1 MTEDSQSILSVIL
14 HMMGAISL
22 LLWGSYTVRT
32 SMERALGARLNQLL
46 STLSR
51 SKLKAVVGGAVVAMT
66 MQSATAAILLATEL
80 LGAGTISLV
89 TAMVIVLGADLGSAI
104 ATRILFLDL
113 SLLPPALLAI
123 GMILYRSANTW
134 RIKYFGRIVIG
145 LGLMLLSIQLMKQ
158 ITVPLA
164 NSSLPTEWVL
174 ILEALPWLS
183 MIFIAIVTWF
193 FHSSVAIVLVIASL
207 SQTGVIDAELF
218 VPMLLGVNIG
228 AGLIALPMVAR
239 STVEAKSA
247 VITNIL
253 IRTVLAL
260 GLFFSSALWIHLLPS
275 LASEPGAQV
284 IMLHIAFNAM
294 LLVLFIPFIPII
306 VSKTLVW
313 MQSRVTKAL
322 GPLSTDV
329 GSGLDPS
336 LLEKPELA
344 ISCARREAYR
354 LGDIT
359 ETLFSRALEMFQAE
373 DQSEIERFIEI
384 DREINARNRAIH
396 QYLSE
401 ARRHV
406 ADQSDEKALDKILH
420 FASTMENIGDT
431 ISHNLSRL
439 AGKRLGRGV
448 AFSPEGLDEITNIHN
463 EVLSLLDTEINSFA
477 SNQSTK
483 PKKTRKMISYI
494 RQLCNE
500 SIARHRRRLSDHK
513 LSSMGSSSIHQ
524 DAVRDLLQIALLLE
538 HTPAVD

>member
-294 LLVLFIPFIPII
+294 LLVIPFIPII

-322 GPLSTDV
+322 GPLSTAV

>member
-1 MTEDSQSILSVIL
+1 
-14 HMMGAISL
+14 
-22 LLWGSYTVRT
+22 
-32 SMERALGARLNQLL
+32 
-46 STLSR
+46 
-51 SKLKAVVGGAVVAMT
+51 
-66 MQSATAAILLATEL
+66 
-80 LGAGTISLV
+80 
-89 TAMVIVLGADLGSAI
+89 
-104 ATRILFLDL
+104 
-113 SLLPPALLAI
+113 
-123 GMILYRSANTW
+123 
-134 RIKYFGRIVIG
+134 
-145 LGLMLLSIQLMKQ
+145 MLLSIQLMKQ
-158 ITVPLA
+158 ITQPLA

-174 ILEALPWLS
+174 ILQALPWLS
-183 MIFIAIVTWF
+183 MAFIAIVTWF

-207 SQTGVIDAELF
+207 SQTGVIGAELF
-218 VPMLLGVNIG
+218 IPMLLGVNIG

-247 VITNIL
+247 VVTNIL
-253 IRTVLAL
+253 IRGILAL
-260 GLFFSSALWIHLLPS
+260 VLFFCTSLWIHLLPRLS
-275 LASEPGAQV
+275 PEPGAQV
-284 IMLHIAFNAM
+284 IMLHISFNAM
-294 LLVLFIPFIPII
+294 LLVAFLPFISII
-306 VSKTLVW
+306 VNKTLTW
-313 MQSRVTKAL
+313 LQSRATKMQD
-322 GPLSTDV
+322 PMSTNA

-336 LLEKPELA
+336 LLEKPDLA

-406 ADQSDEKALDKILH
+406 SEQSDEKALDEILH

-463 EVLSLLDTEINSFA
+463 QVLTLLDTEINSFA

-483 PKKTRKMISYI
+483 PKKTQKMIGYI

-538 HTPAVD
+538 HSPAPD

>member
-1 MTEDSQSILSVIL
+1 MTADSQSALSVIL

-51 SKLKAVVGGAVVAMT
+51 SKFKAVIGGAAVAMM
-66 MQSATAAILLATEL
+66 MQSATATILLSTEL
-80 LGAGTISLV
+80 LGAGAISLV
-89 TAMVIVLGADLGSAI
+89 TTMLIVLGADLGSAM

-113 SLLPPALLAI
+113 SLLPPALLVV
-123 GMILYRSANTW
+123 GMLLYRSAYTW

-158 ITVPLA
+158 ITAPLA
-164 NSSLPTEWVL
+164 NSSVPTEWLLVL
-174 ILEALPWLS
+174 QSLPWLS
-183 MIFIAIVTWF
+183 MLLTAIVTWL

-218 VPMLLGVNIG
+218 IPMLLGVNIG

-239 STVEAKSA
+239 STPEAKSA
-247 VITNIL
+247 VITNII
-253 IRTVLAL
+253 IRSILAVA
-260 GLFFSSALWIHLLPS
+260 LFFSTALWIYLLPS
-275 LASEPGAQV
+275 LSAEPGAQV
-284 IMLHIAFNAM
+284 IMLHITFNAM
-294 LLVLFIPFIPII
+294 LLVLFLPFTSII
-306 VSKTLVW
+306 VNKTLAWIQSRDSKT
-313 MQSRVTKAL
+313 MD
-322 GPLSTDV
+322 PLSAKA
-329 GSGLDPS
+329 GSGLDPA
-336 LLEKPELA
+336 LLKKPELA

-401 ARRHV
+401 ARRNV
-406 ADQSDEKALDKILH
+406 SDQADEKALDKILH

-463 EVLSLLDTEINSFA
+463 QVLTLLDTEINSFA

-483 PKKTRKMISYI
+483 PKKTRKMVDYI

-538 HTPAVD
+538 HTPSVD

>member
-1 MTEDSQSILSVIL
+1 MTADSQSALSVIL

-51 SKLKAVVGGAVVAMT
+51 SKFKAVIGGAAVAMM
-66 MQSATAAILLATEL
+66 MQSATATILLSTEL
-80 LGAGTISLV
+80 LGAGAISLV
-89 TAMVIVLGADLGSAI
+89 TTMLIVLGADLGSAM

-113 SLLPPALLAI
+113 SLLPPALLVV
-123 GMILYRSANTW
+123 GMLLYRSAYTW

-158 ITVPLA
+158 ITAPLA
-164 NSSLPTEWVL
+164 NSSVPTEWLLVL
-174 ILEALPWLS
+174 QSLPWLS
-183 MIFIAIVTWF
+183 MLLTAIVTWL

-207 SQTGVIDAELF
+207 SQTGVIDTELF
-218 VPMLLGVNIG
+218 IPMLLGVNIG

-239 STVEAKSA
+239 STPEAKSA
-247 VITNIL
+247 VITNII
-253 IRTVLAL
+253 IRSILAVA
-260 GLFFSSALWIHLLPS
+260 LFFSTALWIYLLPS
-275 LASEPGAQV
+275 LSAEPGAQV
-284 IMLHIAFNAM
+284 IMLHITFNAM
-294 LLVLFIPFIPII
+294 LLVLFLPFTSII
-306 VSKTLVW
+306 VNKTLAWIQSRDSKT
-313 MQSRVTKAL
+313 MD
-322 GPLSTDV
+322 PLSAKA
-329 GSGLDPS
+329 GSGLDPA
-336 LLEKPELA
+336 LLKKPELA

-401 ARRHV
+401 ARRNV
-406 ADQSDEKALDKILH
+406 SDQADEKALDKILH

-463 EVLSLLDTEINSFA
+463 QVLTLLDTEINSFA

-483 PKKTRKMISYI
+483 PKKTRKMVDYI

-538 HTPAVD
+538 HTPSVD